1 MPVGSG
7 EVAEESRVDRAC
19 PPSSTY
25 LPGDKEDR
33 FQVEIRVSILS
44 SKSVG
49 RWGEAK
55 RDDPKELGAARQ
67 VARGVRRA
75 TPACHLRRATR
86 HAGLPL
92 VPYSAVS
99 STLTSAPQAS
109 SLRTCMPSP
118 VQVMGCCWGTPDP
131 PEVAFDP
138 VIGLSD
144 KLKAGGVQVQGNV
157 VSGNG
162 SILGDS
168 PVLQDK
174 VTIVHLEGCLVH
186 PLQLCRPRKY
196 ALCAPFAQ
204 PLQAYFE
211 VTIVHSGTFAVG
223 LATKETPLDCVM
235 SQALATAALT
245 RTHQP
250 ALSACRPLA
259 KVLRCVWCDRTRRR
273 QRGR

>member
-1 MPVGSG
+1 MTPKSWVP
-7 EVAEESRVDRAC
+7 RDKWQAC
-19 PPSSTY
+19 
-25 LPGDKEDR
+25 
-33 FQVEIRVSILS
+33 
-44 SKSVG
+44 
-49 RWGEAK
+49 
-55 RDDPKELGAARQ
+55 DD
-67 VARGVRRA
+67 
-75 TPACHLRRATR
+75 ATR

-109 SLRTCMPSP
+109 SLQTCMPSP
-118 VQVMGCCWGTPDP
+118 VQVMGCCWGVPDP

-186 PLQLCRPRKY
+186 PLQLCRPSEVCLVCT
-196 ALCAPFAQ
+196 LC
-204 PLQAYFE
+204 
-211 VTIVHSGTFAVG
+211 TTFAGVLRG
-223 LATKETPLDCVM
+223 DHRAPRHLCGRTCYQGD
-235 SQALATAALT
+235 AARLCDEPGACYR
-245 RTHQP
+245 RTHPYPP
-250 ALSACRPLA
+250 ASPVRLPS
-259 KVLRCVWCDRTRRR
+259 VS
-273 QRGR
+273 

>member
-1 MPVGSG
+1 MTPKSWVPRDKGTSG
-7 EVAEESRVDRAC
+7 
-19 PPSSTY
+19 
-25 LPGDKEDR
+25 
-33 FQVEIRVSILS
+33 
-44 SKSVG
+44 
-49 RWGEAK
+49 
-55 RDDPKELGAARQ
+55 
-67 VARGVRRA
+67 
-75 TPACHLRRATR
+75 RRATR

-109 SLRTCMPSP
+109 SLQTCMPSP
-118 VQVMGCCWGTPDP
+118 VQVMGCCWGVPDP

-211 VTIVHSGTFAVG
+211 VTIVHPGTFAVG